1 MRREGSDITLRTLLA
16 GVPQRYVDVD
26 RFGADITQI
35 MSISAPAE
43 FKIEGRKISSATTN
57 ATCTISVEKI

>member
-1 MRREGSDITLRTLLA
+1 MRHDGSDFTLRTLLA

-26 RFGADITQI
+26 RFGADFTQI
-35 MSISAPAE
+35 MSISTPAE
-43 FKIEGRKISSATTN
+43 FKVEGRKIAKTNVN